1 MEYMSMEYSW
11 LHLWFTTL
19 IISGL
24 MLNYQLYLKSYFSK
38 KWAKIAVFGK

>member
-1 MEYMSMEYSW
+1 MEYMSEEY
-11 LHLWFTTL
+11 LLLLMWFTTL
-19 IISGL
+19 IISSL